1 VVRGCGVAGLSPLCP
16 LLLPVGG
23 CGGAGG
29 VGAHVRDENLHLGHT
44 SHKSGVLGGHI
55 EKKSAAYVAFRTR
68 SATPQDTKMLGKA
81 LEHLLISSG
90 LPAVYSVRSATQ
102 DFPRIFANS

>member
-29 VGAHVRDENLHLGHT
+29 VGAHVRDENLHLGPT

-55 EKKSAAYVAFRTR
+55 EKK
-68 SATPQDTKMLGKA
+68 
-81 LEHLLISSG
+81 
-90 LPAVYSVRSATQ
+90 
-102 DFPRIFANS
+102 